1 MKYLTI
7 VMYHY
12 IRPIKKSSYPLI
24 KGLEIDAF
32 RMQLS
37 YLEKNYKIITMESL
51 IGLAKKN
58 IPLPDNPCLLT
69 FDDGYKDHYVHVFP
83 ELKKS
88 RGKIGEIGGTWVVGG
103 LPLHPQEVA

>member
-12 IRPIKKSSYPLI
+12 VRPIKKSSYPLI

-69 FDDGYKDHYVHVFP
+69 FDDGYFSYKETMDLLF
-83 ELKKS
+83 EKS
-88 RGKIGEIGGTWVVGG
+88 ISAIFFISSRIISVPVSLLG
-103 LPLHPQEVA
+103 